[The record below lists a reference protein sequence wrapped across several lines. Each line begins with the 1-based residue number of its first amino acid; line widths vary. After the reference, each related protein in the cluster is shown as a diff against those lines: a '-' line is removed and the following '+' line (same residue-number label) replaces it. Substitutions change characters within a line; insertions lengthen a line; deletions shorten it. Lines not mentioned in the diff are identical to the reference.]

1 VSLSSSKRGHNRKC
15 FLCLMYK
22 DVPMTEAISHQH
34 LLRLALTTSAN
45 QYDFYLK
52 AANAAETPQVKAL
65 LMVLAEVE
73 GELVERIRLMM
84 TTGILDVIEEVA
96 KDSFHYDEPD
106 PTPFGMDRTPFSRS
120 NPDTDPRLFVCN
132 RALEKEFS
140 GFTFYK
146 SISSRAKSEIIRRLF
161 EYFAS
166 IKSQQISRIRRV
178 CVTF

>member
-1 VSLSSSKRGHNRKC
+1 
-15 FLCLMYK
+15 
-22 DVPMTEAISHQH
+22 
-34 LLRLALTTSAN
+34 
-45 QYDFYLK
+45 
-52 AANAAETPQVKAL
+52 
-65 LMVLAEVE
+65 
-73 GELVERIRLMM
+73 MM